1 MNFIIEPKALKKFGL
16 TIKDFGLILFCLE
29 EGVPKYIEKYYSRT
43 KFLWAASYIY
53 KDRRGFKIDRTKLF
67 RIIEYMKE
75 YSEAMNKRAVLLAP
89 KLIEIFPKG
98 KKTDNIYFR
107 SNRLEVTNKLKKF
120 FSYFGDEYSDEDIIE
135 ATKNYVNSFNGNYS
149 YMRVLKYFIWKNVVK
164 AGEDSSRI
172 EEISDLATWLENKGN
187 EDSLRE
193 DWMST
198 MV

>member
-1 MNFIIEPKALKKFGL
+1 MSLLIEPKALKKFGL
-16 TIKDFGLILFCLE
+16 DLQDFGLILLCLE
-29 EGVPKYIEKYYSRT
+29 DKIPKHIYNHYGKF
-43 KFLWAASYIY
+43 KFLRCAGFIDSSSKGYIVN
-53 KDRRGFKIDRTKLF
+53 KTKLF
-67 RIIEYMKE
+67 RVVEYMRE
-75 YSEAMNKRAVLLAP
+75 YSEEINKRAVLLAP

-98 KKTDNIYFR
+98 KKTETIYCR

-120 FSYFGDEYSDEDIIE
+120 FSYFGDEYSDEDIIK
-135 ATKNYVNSFNGNYS
+135 ATENYVKSFNGNYS

-164 AGEDSSRI
+164 EGEDSARI

-187 EDSLRE
+187 EDMLRE